1 MVGKKINKFSKP
13 ETKKCINTNKTLLM
27 YELRK
32 QVETKQK
39 KNLIEQEK

>member
-1 MVGKKINKFSKP
+1 MVEKKSINLANQ
-13 ETKKCINTNKTLLM
+13 KCINTNKTLLM

-39 KNLIEQEK
+39 KNLIEREN